1 MLLIEVGHDGEI
13 WKNGFFSSLY
23 ASIQHMHDTLETS
36 EDRLKQRKKNKE
48 NEGHRTGKTPN
59 YFCVLI
65 RDCHLQYISF

>member
-48 NEGHRTGKTPN
+48 RRT
-59 YFCVLI
+59 
-65 RDCHLQYISF
+65 